1 MGLKSHLSP
10 FSSVQNSFSCAPPT
24 AALPVFLNFDGRP
37 FCCHAVST
45 VANSAPFL
53 PILGSGGLSGLGCGA
68 GFGCSFFGVAGLAGA
83 VFFLPPCFSA
93 HAACLV

>member
-1 MGLKSHLSP
+1 MGLNSHLSP

-24 AALPVFLNFDGRP
+24 AALPDFLNFEGRP

-53 PILGSGGLSGLGCGA
+53 PILGSGGLTGLGCGA
-68 GFGCSFFGVAGLAGA
+68 GFGVAGLAGA

-93 HAACLV
+93 QAACLVSMLA